1 VFFSG
6 SHSSLINRHREQARS
21 YSGLSTFAKSGR
33 LFGRHRGRA
42 LLPQW
47 VEYIREIRSAVRPP
61 SRASLAPTMGRVHS
75 RNQVGCQ
82 AAIAGK
88 PCSHNGSST
97 FAKSGRLLGRH
108 RGQALLPQWIWC
120 ISGIS
125 FPLSPPSSKHRQQL
139 TVAPHH
145 SRPSVSSPSPFTTRG
160 RALARLQA
168 FDLDLAFDLPAPS
181 GGRVEVFIWGAGAK
195 RRAAKPHTSRGGR
208 READRRRCP
217 QMNTGA
223 REHRA

>member
-1 VFFSG
+1 MEIFSYWARGILSTWLGIGDRLHEDQIDAVRGGVFSG
-6 SHSSLINRHREQARS
+6 SHSSLINRHREQAHS
-21 YSGLSTFAKSGR
+21 YRGLSTFAKSGR
-33 LFGRHRGRA
+33 LFGRHRGQA
-42 LLPQW
+42 LLPYW

-61 SRASLAPTMGRVHS
+61 SLAS
-75 RNQVGCQ
+75 Q
-82 AAIAGK
+82 
-88 PCSHNGSST
+88 
-97 FAKSGRLLGRH
+97 
-108 RGQALLPQWIWC
+108 LPQWIWC

-125 FPLSPPSSKHRQQL
+125 LPLSPPSSKHRPQL
-139 TVAPHH
+139 AVASHH
-145 SRPSVSSPSPFTTRG
+145 SRPSVSSPSPLTTQG

-168 FDLDLAFDLPAPS
+168 FDFDLAFDLPAPS
-181 GGRVEVFIWGAGAK
+181 GGRVEVFIWGSGAK